1 MRRTVLLCARLVF
14 FAWGLG
20 WLSAAGVAEAHAAR
34 VLFVNPNESPAWSD
48 FSAAMRAAADDLG
61 MSLIEYRATEWPAT
75 MVEDIRALL
84 RGPGRPDYLVI
95 TVHKGAR
102 VRLLEL
108 AEQEG
113 VPVFIINSGLFDEDL
128 ARYGGPRQGFKRWIG
143 QLLPDD
149 EQAGF
154 VLANLIVDAARQVG
168 RVDAGGRVRLLAFGG
183 NPTGQSA
190 RERNAG
196 LMRAIGTRTDVRLLQ
211 LVQGNWSRS
220 AVALKAPLAFERYP
234 EVDAIWCANDP
245 MAFGALDGLTARPIE
260 ARPFIGSIDW
270 LQEALLDV
278 RNGKLVAT
286 LGGHFLESAWAMV
299 LLHDHFA
306 GMDFATERVDFRSQL
321 YPLTR
326 ANLDAYERDFSDRDW
341 SKIDFAAFS
350 KVHNPSLTRYD
361 LSFGAVLAQRH
372 AAQRTAMAAKP

>member
-1 MRRTVLLCARLVF
+1 MQSAVPIFRARFMAGAVCLAVLSF
-14 FAWGLG
+14 
-20 WLSAAGVAEAHAAR
+20 AGVAKAHAAR
-34 VLFVNPNESPAWSD
+34 VLFVNPSESPAWSD

-61 MSLIEYRATEWPAT
+61 MSLIEYCAAEWPAT
-75 MVEDIRALL
+75 MVEDVRALL
-84 RGPGRPDYLVI
+84 RGPSRPDYLVI

-113 VPVFIINSGLFDEDL
+113 VPVFMINSGLFDEDH

-143 QLLPDD
+143 QMLPDD

-154 VLANLIVDAARQVG
+154 ALANLIVDAASQAG
-168 RVDAGGRVRLLAFGG
+168 RVDAEGRVRLLAFGG

-190 RERNAG
+190 RERNTG
-196 LMRAIGTRTDVRLLQ
+196 LLRAVRSRSDVRLLQ

-220 AVALKAPLAFERYP
+220 AVARKAPLAFERYP

-245 MAFGALDGLTARPIE
+245 MAFGALDGLRDRTHE
-260 ARPFIGSIDW
+260 TRPFMGSIDW
-270 LQEALLDV
+270 LKEALLDV
-278 RNGKLVAT
+278 RRGQLVAT

-306 GMDFATERVDFRSQL
+306 GMDFATEGVEFRSQL

-326 ANLDAYERDFSDRDW
+326 ANLDAYERDFADRDW
-341 SKIDFAAFS
+341 SKVDFSAFS
-350 KVHNPSLTRYD
+350 KVHNPSLARYD
-361 LSFGAVLAQRH
+361 FSFGAVLAQRH
-372 AAQRTAMAAKP
+372 AALLKP